1 MGSNGDNKVSAEELR
16 CGLQA
21 DTDHNGVIDKA
32 EVEAFKRCLARK
44 DKMKGGKKLGF
55 DANGDDKVSAAEAAC
70 GKLVDANHNGMI
82 DASETKEFNK
92 CLKQKEE
99 SMHKS
104 FHVDFDGNGKVES
117 NEKKFARLF
126 DFNNDGKLG
135 AEELKRA
142 KLAWKLAREEFSDH
156 KSAAYDEYDE
166 DEYYQYDED
175 HGDYYGDEYYDDFED
190 YDDALYE
197 DYDDEDYEDYA
208 YDDEA
213 YGQYTDEQWQQLIDE
228 YYNQYA
234 DAFEDY
240 DDEAYDDEA
249 YDDNEYDE
257 EYDDNDYFDDEEIN
271 ALQRLLRQQQRMQS
285 YQQY

>member
-32 EVEAFKRCLARK
+32 EVEAFKRCFARK

-55 DANGDDKVSAAEAAC
+55 DANGDGKVSAAEAAC

-142 KLAWKLAREEFSDH
+142 KLAWKLAREEFSEH

-175 HGDYYGDEYYDDFED
+175 YGDYYGDEY
-190 YDDALYE
+190 YE

-228 YYNQYA
+228 Y
-234 DAFEDY
+234 
-240 DDEAYDDEA
+240 
-249 YDDNEYDE
+249 
-257 EYDDNDYFDDEEIN
+257 
-271 ALQRLLRQQQRMQS
+271 
-285 YQQY
+285 